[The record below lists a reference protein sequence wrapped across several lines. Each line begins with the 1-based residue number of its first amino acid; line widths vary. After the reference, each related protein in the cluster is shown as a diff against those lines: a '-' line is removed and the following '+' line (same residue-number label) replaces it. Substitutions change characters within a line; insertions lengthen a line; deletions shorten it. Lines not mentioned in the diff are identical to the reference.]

1 MIMKNLAIFLT
12 KACLL
17 ACASIFIISCSDD
30 DDPYS
35 GGNKTNTDE
44 ANTFDFSTVRNVDLI
59 VDYSDYN
66 PYGPVLF
73 SVYDVNPIVNE
84 GSGLEYVDESIEPIF
99 EGYTNE
105 EGKFDAV
112 VSLPAYARVL
122 HVVTGNFIIGLKR
135 SMAEVVNGEARA
147 VVSKEKAAARRSFRA
162 PGEGS
167 STKDLSKMY
176 SLNYMIKSDGSKD
189 QKIYK
194 DWLTPLGTW
203 NSATGRPDYLME
215 KNAENVSKGLVFS
228 DEEMNGLYKA
238 ACDALNSGKAC
249 KEAYRAGDDMT
260 IIQDSEVTITA
271 LGSMTCWNSSLGYY
285 YYNENNIPKKTEDL
299 NIIMLFPNTQ
309 DGQRDLSWNYQN
321 NIGTVRGDV
330 VQLMYYPNIANN
342 GDLSG
347 ATKIFPKGTKI
358 GFILK
363 ANAWSML
370 GDKYC
375 SIKSNG
381 SKWNKKMNIWA
392 SSTEGL
398 SFANKNL
405 LGQSFTMPNPNGE
418 ARTAKFA
425 YTAPDGQKFAIISM
439 EDACD
444 DKDYDDLL
452 FALNP
457 ANVFSDL
464 PEVQEGKTSFHGVY
478 AFEDLWPWRGDY
490 DMNDV
495 VVDFDRELTFRGGSV
510 YKETFVMTTFDNSVT
525 LQDGLAFRLKTKVTP
540 KEIIV
545 RRKEPG
551 QDYYKTH
558 QYTVE
563 KTKDGDI
570 YYLTDDVK
578 KYVGYTYVIVVVY
591 DKAQPMDKLAE
602 YEPFIW
608 REQEVDGV
616 KTGKH
621 WEMHLPFCK
630 PTDKMD
636 TSLFGTE
643 DDKSVPSKGTYY
655 VRNSVYPFAFYLAN
669 ARAENFKNTILDPGN
684 NKPISTFYPEFL
696 LWSTSNG
703 EKKPDWYLHPSISE

>member
-1 MIMKNLAIFLT
+1 MT
-12 KACLL
+12 KTKHFITRLCISAFACVV
-17 ACASIFIISCSDD
+17 AISCSDND
-30 DDPYS
+30 NYFS
-35 GGNKTNTDE
+35 SRGEGNNTSAE
-44 ANTFDFSTVRNVDLI
+44 KANTFDFSTTKNVDLI
-59 VDYSDYN
+59 VDYSDFN

-73 SVYDVNPIVNE
+73 SVYNVNPLVNE
-84 GSGLEYVDESIEPIF
+84 GSGLEFVDESIEPLF
-99 EGYTNE
+99 SAYTDE
-105 EGKFDAV
+105 DGKFDATI
-112 VSLPAYARVL
+112 SLPAYAKVL
-122 HVVTGNFIIGLKR
+122 HVVTGNFKIGLRR
-135 SMAEVVNGEARA
+135 SMAEVINGEAKTIVTQETPAAQSRPVTRA
-147 VVSKEKAAARRSFRA
+147 S
-162 PGEGS
+162 GEG
-167 STKDLSKMY
+167 TATNDISKMY
-176 SLNYMIKSDGSKD
+176 NLSYMIKSDGSKD
-189 QKIYK
+189 QRIYK

-203 NSATGRPDYLME
+203 NSATGRPNYLLE
-215 KNAENVSKGLVFS
+215 HNAENIAKGLVFS
-228 DEEMNGLYKA
+228 DEDMNGLYKA
-238 ACDALNSGKAC
+238 ACDALNSGTEC
-249 KEAYRAGDDMT
+249 KETYRAGADMT
-260 IIQDSEVTITA
+260 ITEASEVSITA

-285 YYNENNIPKKTEDL
+285 YYDENNIPKNTEDL

-330 VQLMYYPNIANN
+330 IQLMYYPNIAE
-342 GDLSG
+342 GSLSG
-347 ATKIFPKGTKI
+347 ATTVFPKGTKI

-363 ANAWSML
+363 PNAWSFQ
-370 GDKYC
+370 GDSYC
-375 SIKSNG
+375 SIKKGG

-398 SFANKNL
+398 SFANSSV
-405 LGQSFTMPNPNGE
+405 LGQKFSKPNPNGE

-425 YTAPDGQKFAIISM
+425 YTSTSGQKFAIISM

-464 PEVQEGKTSFHGVY
+464 PEVQQGKTSFHGVY

-495 VVDFDRELTFRGGSV
+495 VVDFDHELTFRGGKV
-510 YKETFVMTTFDNSVT
+510 YKETFVMTTFNNTVT
-525 LQDGLAFRLKTKVTP
+525 LKDGLAFKLNTKVTP
-540 KEIIV
+540 KEIMV

-558 QYTVE
+558 QYTTE
-563 KTKDGDI
+563 GDV

-578 KYVGYTYVIVVVY
+578 KYLGYTYVITVLY
-591 DKAQPMDKLAE
+591 DDAQPMSKLAD

-608 REQEVDGV
+608 REQTDENGNP
-616 KTGKH
+616 TGKH

-630 PTDKMD
+630 PTNKMD
-636 TSLFGTE
+636 YSLFGTQ
-643 DDKSVPSKGTYY
+643 DDKSVPGNGVYY

-669 ARAENFKNTILDPGN
+669 AKASDFTETILNAGE

-696 LWSTSNG
+696 NWSTSNG
-703 EKKPDWYLHPSISE
+703 VNNPDWYLHPKQ